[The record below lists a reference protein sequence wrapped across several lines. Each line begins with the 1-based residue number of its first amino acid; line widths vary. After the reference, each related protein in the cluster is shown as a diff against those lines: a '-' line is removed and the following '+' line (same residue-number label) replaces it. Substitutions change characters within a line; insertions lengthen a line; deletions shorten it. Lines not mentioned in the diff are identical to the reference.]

1 MKTLILSAAAAVAL
15 TAPAFADVS
24 TAQEHFLQSEEGMG
38 RIAAIS
44 SENTGGNAA
53 AVAAHFA
60 QDYETGDGPR
70 VIVTEA
76 SEMVLS
82 TSNNDL
88 ASYVAKK
95 LETDTSFLD

>member
-15 TAPAFADVS
+15 SAPAFADVD
-24 TAQEHFLQSEEGMG
+24 AVQEHFLQSEEGMG

-44 SENTGGNAA
+44 SENTGGDAA

-70 VIVTEA
+70 VIITDA
-76 SEMVLS
+76 GEMVVS
-82 TSNNDL
+82 TSNNDV
-88 ASYVAKK
+88 AAYAAKK
-95 LETDTSFLD
+95 LATDTSFLD